1 MIHKAVINLLLLIMA
16 MQPVLAFGQ
25 FTAETTEPSFR
36 ADQMAMMDCCDAG
49 LHDLS
54 GHSKQDMTC
63 GDMAS
68 ADCTLAASSGSCG
81 AMLFAL
87 VPEKTAAPTQS
98 AASAT
103 HLHPLDGYLSIILD
117 TLTPPPNSSKA

>member
-25 FTAETTEPSFR
+25 FTTEPTDAHSR
-36 ADQMAMMDCCDAG
+36 ADQMAMMACCDDG
-49 LHDLS
+49 LHELS
-54 GHSKQDMTC
+54 GHSEQDMAC
-63 GDMAS
+63 GGMAS
-68 ADCTLAASSGSCG
+68 ADCTLAASLGSCG

-87 VPEKTAAPTQS
+87 VPEKAGAPTQPVTS
-98 AASAT
+98 LKP
-103 HLHPLDGYLSIILD
+103 LHPHDSYLSIILD